1 MAAVLLRA
9 ADPSPGGTRYATTSP
24 RRRRRRVPS
33 RPHAPSNAPG
43 GRGPRAPAAHTPP
56 IAAGQLESGGGM
68 NVLMNVCTTSVRE
81 YDLSKY

>member
-9 ADPSPGGTRYATTSP
+9 AEPSPGGTRYATTSP

-43 GRGPRAPAAHTPP
+43 GRPPRPRRTHTTHWP
-56 IAAGQLESGGGM
+56 QDSWRVGGGM
-68 NVLMNVCTTSVRE
+68 GRGHDAHRTRVTSS
-81 YDLSKY
+81 DKL